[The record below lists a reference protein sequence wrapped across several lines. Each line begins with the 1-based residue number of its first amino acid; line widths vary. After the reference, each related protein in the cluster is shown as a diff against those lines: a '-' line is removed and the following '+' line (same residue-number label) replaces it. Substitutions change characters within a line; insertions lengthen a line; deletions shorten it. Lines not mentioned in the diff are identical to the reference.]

1 MQRRQ
6 VGIVGAGP
14 VGLLSAL
21 GLARSGIDC
30 VLIEREAGVAD
41 SPRAIAHHWSTL
53 PGLDALG
60 ILDTCVARGFKKND
74 FALKVHKTGE
84 ELRWTLDVLAGRVKF
99 PYTLY
104 LPQHTLGQVI
114 LEALAEYPNVEILWN
129 TELTSHHQD
138 DEGVTLQLDSKETGP
153 SELRVDWL
161 IGTDGAR
168 SSVRK
173 MVGLDF
179 EGFTWDQQIIATN
192 IRIDLE
198 SYGYARSL
206 LLADDQYGAVIAKI
220 DNENLWRCAFSMPS
234 SASSDN
240 MLDSIAKTLPHILP
254 EVVNGY
260 RLEHHSVYRV
270 HQRAATEFRS
280 GRVLLAGD
288 AAHATNPAGGF
299 GLTTGFMD
307 VFVLYEALAAVVK
320 GTASPEVLD
329 AYARERRNVFLN
341 YTSPQATRLMKLIF
355 AAEGL
360 EEGMERFRSI
370 ATDETARLKYSAF
383 AANLET
389 PSLITGAR
397 LNLPIAV

>member
-1 MQRRQ
+1 MKKSP

-14 VGLLSAL
+14 VGLLCAL
-21 GLARSGIDC
+21 GLARSGVEC
-30 VLIEREAGVAD
+30 VLIERESGVAD

-60 ILDTCVARGFKKND
+60 VLDTCFDRGFRKND
-74 FALKVHKTGE
+74 FAVKSYKTGE
-84 ELRWTLDVLAGRVKF
+84 EIRWTLDVLNGRAKF
-99 PYTLY
+99 PYNLY

-114 LEALAEYPNVEILWN
+114 LEALAEHPNVEILWK
-129 TELTSHHQD
+129 TDLTGMKQD
-138 DEGVTLQLDSKETGP
+138 DDGVTLQLESPDAGV

-168 SSVRK
+168 STVRK
-173 MVGLDF
+173 LAGLEF

-206 LLADDQYGAVIAKI
+206 LLADDRYGAVVAMI
-220 DNENLWRCAFSMPS
+220 DNEKLWRCAFSAPASAPS
-234 SASSDN
+234 ESV
-240 MLDSIAKTLPHILP
+240 LQGIAETLPRILP
-254 EVVNGY
+254 EVADGY
-260 RLEHHSVYRV
+260 ELEHHSVYRV
-270 HQRAATEFRS
+270 HQRAASEFRK

-307 VFVLYEALAAVVK
+307 IFVLYEALAAVIK
-320 GTASPEVLD
+320 GSAAQDVLD
-329 AYARERRNVFLN
+329 GYAHERRKVFLDH
-341 YTSPQATRLMKLIF
+341 TSPQATRLMKLIF
-355 AAEGL
+355 AGEGL
-360 EEGMERFRSI
+360 EEGMERFRLI
-370 ATDETARLKYSAF
+370 ASDETARLRYSAF

-389 PSLITGAR
+389 PSLITGKR
-397 LNLPIAV
+397 LNMPITA